1 MAGLALAYQRHD
13 ASAMKLLPF
22 GFALLAC
29 LGCRQSTAPLVPLQ
43 VSLESSQL
51 TAVAG
56 DTITFTV
63 RATGNNLVGV
73 VMDFGD
79 SATDQYA
86 MGGALTAR
94 VTFKH
99 AFETTG
105 PFTVSAV
112 VTDAVVG
119 EKQATVAVLIN

>member
-1 MAGLALAYQRHD
+1 
-13 ASAMKLLPF
+13 MKLLSF
-22 GFALLAC
+22 GFLTVAC
-29 LGCRQSTAPLVPLQ
+29 LTACRQTTAPPVPLQ
-43 VSLESSQL
+43 VSLESSDL
-51 TAVAG
+51 TASAG
-56 DTITFTV
+56 DTIAFTV
-63 RATGNNLVGV
+63 HATGNNLVGV

-79 SATDQYA
+79 SGSDQFA

-105 PFTVSAV
+105 TYTVSAV
-112 VTDAVVG
+112 VTDAVAG

>member
-1 MAGLALAYQRHD
+1 
-13 ASAMKLLPF
+13 MKLLSF
-22 GFALLAC
+22 GFLLVAC
-29 LGCRQSTAPLVPLQ
+29 LTACRQTTAPPVPLQ
-43 VSLESSQL
+43 VSLESSDL
-51 TAVAG
+51 TASAG
-56 DTITFTV
+56 DTIAFTV
-63 RATGNNLVGV
+63 HATGNNLVGV

-79 SATDQYA
+79 SGSDQFA

-105 PFTVSAV
+105 TYTVSAV
-112 VTDAVVG
+112 VTDAVAG

>member
-1 MAGLALAYQRHD
+1 
-13 ASAMKLLPF
+13 MKLLPF
-22 GFALLAC
+22 GFVLLAC

-43 VSLESSQL
+43 VSLESSHL
-51 TAVAG
+51 TALTG

-79 SATDQYA
+79 SGTDQYA

-94 VTFKH
+94 VTFRH
-99 AFETTG
+99 PFETPGTY
-105 PFTVSAV
+105 TVRAV

-119 EKQATVAVLIN
+119 EKDATVGILVN